1 MFNKD
6 LEELKNRYSAMNST
20 INEIK
25 SVPNGISSRIAEE
38 EQISELEGRM
48 VEMTEAEQN
57 KRKEVKEIRIVSETT
72 RTTLSAPTMELQH
85 SRRREE
91 KERV

>member
-6 LEELKNRYSAMNST
+6 LEELKNRYSAMKST

-25 SVPNGISSRIAEE
+25 SMPNGISSRIAEE

-48 VEMTEAEQN
+48 VEMTEAE
-57 KRKEVKEIRIVSETT
+57 
-72 RTTLSAPTMELQH
+72 
-85 SRRREE
+85 
-91 KERV
+91 